1 MRYEPNTAQSRSA
14 TPDAGSRSSLQVPS
28 AIDGGTRAPAGPQ
41 PLAGPFCGA
50 RIPFGTYESITASQE
65 LCQCDRTKTR
75 PLAFVLR
82 RARLLSWALQ
92 GASADD
98 GALWE
103 CGVYAYGGSAAVSGM
118 SRLAGSRLQHATR
131 WSLSA
136 LSAGGRLLVGGA
148 NQALCATQ
156 RSICPPN

>member
-1 MRYEPNTAQSRSA
+1 MYVF
-14 TPDAGSRSSLQVPS
+14 L
-28 AIDGGTRAPAGPQ
+28 
-41 PLAGPFCGA
+41 
-50 RIPFGTYESITASQE
+50 
-65 LCQCDRTKTR
+65 
-75 PLAFVLR
+75 
-82 RARLLSWALQ
+82 LLSRTPRTATYKTEDKSVVSDRRDRAGIHTPRKGLVT
-92 GASADD
+92 
-98 GALWE
+98 
-103 CGVYAYGGSAAVSGM
+103 GVYAYGGSAAVSGM